1 MAAQGQLEALRG
13 PPAEVAFA
21 PKAAIDLLLGKRLG
35 FTQFRPSSV
44 LARTVLEGVESR
56 RLVCASMIMAGW
68 PFKIFLILS
77 RTDIDRCG

>member
-1 MAAQGQLEALRG
+1 VGEATL
-13 PPAEVAFA
+13 AEMGGKEENA

-35 FTQFRPSSV
+35 FTQFQPFSV

-68 PFKIFLILS
+68 PFKIFL
-77 RTDIDRCG
+77 